1 MTCKFRLL
9 FVAMAFAASTTAL
22 QARDLT
28 NEETDKI
35 VAALSA
41 EKCELEIANLVG
53 ANYEVSAAC
62 PDGKSYTYTLDKDFK
77 VVEKK
82 PAKN

>member
-1 MTCKFRLL
+1 VKPDYKFL
-9 FVAMAFAASTTAL
+9 FIAVAFCLSATAS

-41 EKCELEIANLVG
+41 DKCELEIANLVG
-53 ANYEVSAAC
+53 TNYEVSAAC
-62 PDGKSYTYTLDKDFK
+62 ADGRSYTYILDKDFK
-77 VVEKK
+77 VLEKK
-82 PAKN
+82 PANN